1 MKSRQDILNIVVLLM
16 LVSACLVLSG
26 CFIMGGDHFLWF

>member
-1 MKSRQDILNIVVLLM
+1 MNTRKNILTGVMLLM
-16 LVSACLVLSG
+16 LSAACLLCSG

>member
-1 MKSRQDILNIVVLLM
+1 MNTGKNMIHVALLI
-16 LVSACLVLSG
+16 LVSACLLCSG